1 MADSTRQSEQSNSTA
16 DRKAKAQ
23 ERSRRYREKHPDA
36 GREYYLANREKIL
49 AACKEYR
56 SRTKEKKRASDKAY
70 YEANKEK
77 IAAWS
82 KSPAGRA
89 VQQRS
94 RKKNKDKLREKHRE
108 WREKNRQH
116 LRAYKRARRQRHPH
130 LRLINRI
137 RCRTWGALKTAS
149 ARKKSSTIELVG
161 CTAFEL
167 AAWIESQFTDGM
179 SWEKI
184 GDIHI
189 DHVIPL
195 AKFDLSDPEQQQ
207 AAFHYTNLRPM
218 WGLEN
223 KQKSDKV
230 PGQQLFAF
238 AYSDMIQVGKKP
250 RPSRQRTHGT
260 RQHVD
265 DKPCSV

>member
-1 MADSTRQSEQSNSTA
+1 MADSTRPEEDGNRDEDCRA
-16 DRKAKAQ
+16 KKAAYGKRYYEANRKRILAQ
-23 ERSRRYREKHPDA
+23 CKKYRE
-36 GREYYLANREKIL
+36 
-49 AACKEYR
+49 
-56 SRTKEKKRASDKAY
+56 RTKAAKRARDKAY

-77 IAAWS
+77 IAEWS
-82 KSPAGRA
+82 KSPAGIA
-89 VQQRS
+89 VRKRS
-94 RKKNKDKLREKHRE
+94 RKKNKDKLREKHRQ

-116 LRAYKRARRQRHPH
+116 LRAYKKERRQRHPH

-137 RCRTWGALKTAS
+137 RCRTWGALKTAR
-149 ARKKSSTIELVG
+149 ARKKSSTIELIG
-161 CTAFEL
+161 CTASEL

-195 AKFDLSDPEQQQ
+195 AKFNLSDPEQQQ
-207 AAFHYTNLRPM
+207 SAFHYTNLRPM

-230 PGQQLFAF
+230 PGQQLFGF
-238 AYSDMIQVGKKP
+238 AYAAKIAEGDRP
-250 RPSRQRTHGT
+250 RLRRQAKNGT
-260 RQHVD
+260 RQHGN
-265 DKPCSV
+265 DKHRSV